1 MKKNTN
7 AVLDATDLTMLEHLQ
22 HDCRIKINEL
32 GPRVNLS
39 ETPCWRR
46 WKRLE
51 KEGIVKNYTA
61 VLDRKK
67 LGFNVIGF
75 SQVSLN
81 NHDPE
86 ETDKFEQTIRDFDW
100 VLMCFCIAGSAD
112 FILQIVARDLDEYYD
127 KISEIRRIKVVDSIQ
142 SNIAVKEIKNSSK
155 LPLF

>member
-7 AVLDATDLTMLEHLQ
+7 TMLDRTDLTILEHLQ
-22 HDCRIKINEL
+22 RDCRIKINEL
-32 GPRVNLS
+32 GQRVNLS

-51 KEGIVKNYTA
+51 KEGIITNYTA

-67 LGFNVIGF
+67 LGYNVIGF

-81 NHDPE
+81 DHNPDQ
-86 ETDKFEQTIRDFDW
+86 TDKFEQIIQDFDW
-100 VLMCFCIAGSAD
+100 VPMCFCIAGSAD
-112 FILQIVARDLDEYYD
+112 FLLQVVARDLDEYYD
-127 KISEIRRIKVVDSIQ
+127 KISQIRRIKVVDSIQ
-142 SNIAVKEIKNSSK
+142 SNIAVKEIKNSST

>member
-1 MKKNTN
+1 VT
-7 AVLDATDLTMLEHLQ
+7 
-22 HDCRIKINEL
+22 
-32 GPRVNLS
+32 S
-39 ETPCWRR
+39 
-46 WKRLE
+46 
-51 KEGIVKNYTA
+51 YSA

-86 ETDKFEQTIRDFDW
+86 ETDKFEQIIRDFDW

-112 FILQIVARDLDEYYD
+112 FILQVVARDLDEYYD

-142 SNIAVKEIKNSSK
+142 SNIAVKEIKNSTK
-155 LPLF
+155 LPLL